1 LNDDIFV
8 NLDEEGN
15 IVGIEI
21 WNASENIGDA
31 QAEPLIEKLK
41 KLLEKFVI
49 VGKDL

>member
-1 LNDDIFV
+1 M